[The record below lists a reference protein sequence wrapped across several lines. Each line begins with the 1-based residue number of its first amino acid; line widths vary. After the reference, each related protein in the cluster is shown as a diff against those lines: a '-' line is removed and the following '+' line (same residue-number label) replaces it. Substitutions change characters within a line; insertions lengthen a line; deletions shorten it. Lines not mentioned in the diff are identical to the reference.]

1 MENKMKKLRLP
12 LIALAILFL
21 FPPSAMARSLAEIN
35 KTQELRICTAGSSS
49 EYYEEMGRVFAKWL
63 NVRATVQNLA
73 SWDHQFHNDDGV
85 TIREESY
92 TPKLLAS
99 GECDCYPNDLVVNEW
114 RKTKMTLVPLY
125 ETRTVV
131 LVHKDNLDKFQSR
144 NSLRGH
150 TAAVMKNTSY
160 HTWLD
165 EQNQTDFSRHPINI
179 EFMQTY
185 DAWDAVSKKQID
197 FTLCNATTVF
207 KELAGRAKDLRIAF
221 AVGPANQLA
230 WGFDTNNET
239 LILAAKLFV
248 KRQMQKNSDFD
259 MIWLEKGTSI
269 ADYTDLMKTFSE
281 KERQG
286 GSRSRVALTQEE
298 ADFLAR
304 HPLIL
309 VHNES
314 DWAPFNFNT
323 DGTPKGFS
331 IDYMNLL
338 AQTLGIEVQFING
351 PSWDEFME
359 LAKSGAID
367 VMLNIAKTPER
378 ETFLEFTPP
387 YVHMVQRLYT
397 RKDFPHVNSV
407 RDLADKRF
415 AVPKGFYLQE
425 ILKKYPDV
433 KVIEVKN
440 TTEAINAVSVGR
452 ADAFFDLMPVVN
464 YLMEQLQITN
474 IKVGGDLDISEGA
487 PIPLHIGVSRKVAP
501 LSGILE
507 KAMAAVPEEKLLL
520 LRKKWLGETSV
531 IIPGVRLSSDEKK
544 WISDKGRPLLVANEL
559 DWPPFDFAV
568 DGQAKGLSIDMI
580 RLAAKKAGLD
590 LKFVNGY
597 SWSQLAEK
605 FKAKEI
611 DILPAVYMTSDR
623 KTYMAFTSPYATNP
637 SVAVVRSDRTDI
649 KTLGDL
655 NGMTVGVVAGF
666 ATADV
671 MKERYPDIKQQV
683 VKNVEDGLKAV
694 SLKHVDAFI
703 GSMGVISH
711 ILDTRVIPDLWILDE
726 MSLKTKEETNLHMA
740 VLKENIILRNILQK
754 GLDAFTIEELRE
766 LRRRWL
772 PFFED
777 SQGKLYTLLTAKER
791 RWLSE
796 HKALKLGD
804 DFARRPFTF
813 LDENN
818 RFTGIAAG
826 YTDALSKRLGID
838 FVPKTGLTWKAV
850 VEEIKTGAL
859 DILPAVTPTQAHKKF
874 LHFTQPY
881 ISFPIVIATRKDGVF
896 VDSLNDLLGKEVG
909 VVAGDITW
917 EIMTSDF
924 PGLSLVPFKSVAD
937 GLNALDRKKNAAFIG
952 DLGSITYE
960 IESGKLDDI
969 KIAAPTK
976 YRFELC
982 IGVRKE
988 WPQLAVILD
997 KALGTIDDKE
1007 RSAIKNAWM
1016 AIEVN
1021 YGIDLRTIILW
1032 VAPFAVSA
1040 LLVIGFVMVWN
1051 RRLGKEIM
1059 ERKKAEK
1066 EVRKSQKLMEDIINS
1081 LPFWLSVK
1089 DTEGQFRLI
1098 NKLQVESTTDN
1109 AAPVVGSQSEMT
1121 DLDYQVLN
1129 HGKTVEIP
1137 EYVTRT
1143 PDGERFRRML
1153 KVPWKDIDGQV
1164 NGVIAWSEDITERKK
1179 IRAQRD
1185 DAFQV
1190 IKSSINYAGTIQ
1202 RSVLPTRQ
1210 TMQEILGNYFVL
1222 WEPRDVVGGDIYWC
1236 QHWGQG
1242 GLLLLGDCTGHGV
1255 PGAFMTLI
1263 ASGALD
1269 RALMTVEPGDAA
1281 GLISAMHKIVQRS
1294 LVQDLSVADDD
1305 HCSDDGLEM
1314 GACFIPAEKDK
1325 LIFAGAGFPLFC
1337 FDGNSVSK
1345 IKGDRKGI
1353 GYRHI
1358 IQETTWTNTV
1368 LQVRPGLRFYMS
1380 SDGIFDQIGGPKQR
1394 GFGKKRF
1401 MKLVES
1407 VQTLPVSQQ
1416 GGAIY
1421 KAFKE
1426 YQGTAKRRDDVSAAG
1441 FEI

>member
-1 MENKMKKLRLP
+1 MEKLRFT
-12 LIALAILFL
+12 LIAFAVLILVS
-21 FPPSAMARSLAEIN
+21 PSAMARSLAEIN

-49 EYYEEMGRVFAKWL
+49 DYYEEMGRVFAKWL
-63 NVRATVQNLA
+63 NVRAAVQTLP
-73 SWDHQFHNDDGV
+73 SWDHQFHNDDGL

-99 GECDCYPNDLVVNEW
+99 GECDCYPNDLVVNDW

-165 EQNQTDFSRHPINI
+165 EQNQADFSREPVTI
-179 EFMQTY
+179 EFMKTY
-185 DAWDAVSKKQID
+185 DAWDAVSKKQVD

-221 AVGPANQLA
+221 SVGPAKQLA

-248 KRQMQKNSDFD
+248 KRQMRRNSDFD
-259 MIWLEKGTSI
+259 LIWQEKGTSI
-269 ADYTDLMKTFSE
+269 ADYTDLMKNFSE
-281 KERQG
+281 KDRQD
-286 GSRSRVALTQEE
+286 GSRSRVALTEDE

-309 VHNES
+309 AHNES
-314 DWAPFNFNT
+314 DWAPFNFNA
-323 DGTPKGFS
+323 GGMPKGFS

-338 AQTLGIEVQFING
+338 AQTLGIQVQFING

-378 ETFLEFTPP
+378 ETFLEFTQP

-397 RKDFPHVNSV
+397 RKDFPHVNSI
-407 RDLADKRF
+407 RDLAGKRF

-425 ILKKYPDV
+425 VLKNYPDV

-464 YLMEQLQITN
+464 HLMDQLQITN
-474 IKVGGDLDISEGA
+474 IKVGGYLGISEGA

-531 IIPGVRLSSDEKK
+531 IIPGANLSSDEKK
-544 WISDKGRPLLVANEL
+544 WISNKKRPLVVANEL
-559 DWPPFDFAV
+559 DWPPFDFAA
-568 DGQAKGLSIDMI
+568 DGQPKGLSIDMI
-580 RLAAKKAGLD
+580 RLAAKKTGLD

-597 SWSQLAEK
+597 TWSQLLDK

-623 KTYMAFTSPYATNP
+623 KTYMAFTSPYSTNP
-637 SVAVVRSDRTDI
+637 CVVVARSDRTDI
-649 KTLGDL
+649 KTLADL
-655 NGMTVGVVAGF
+655 SGMTVGVVDDF
-666 ATADV
+666 STADV
-671 MKERYPDIKQQV
+671 MKERYPDITQQV
-683 VKNVEDGLKAV
+683 VKNVEQGLKEV

-711 ILDTRVIPDLWILDE
+711 ILDTRVIPDIRIMDE
-726 MSLKTKEETNLHMA
+726 VLLNTKEETDLHMA
-740 VLKENIILRNILQK
+740 VLKENVVLRDILQK
-754 GLDAFTIEELRE
+754 GIDAFTSEELRE
-766 LRRRWL
+766 MRRRWL
-772 PFFED
+772 PFLEGF
-777 SQGKLYTLLTAKER
+777 QGKLYDLLTPKER

-796 HKALKLGD
+796 HRTLRLGD
-804 DFARRPFTF
+804 DFVRRPFTF

-818 RFTGIAAG
+818 QFTGIAAG
-826 YTDALSKRLGID
+826 YTDALSKRLGVD
-838 FVPKTGLTWKAV
+838 FVYISGLTWKQTI
-850 VEEIKTGAL
+850 EGIKTGDL
-859 DILPAVTPTQAHKKF
+859 DVLPAVTPTEAHKEI

-881 ISFPIVIATRKDGVF
+881 ISFPIVIATRKDGAF
-896 VDSLNDLLGKEVG
+896 VDSLTDLLGKKIG
-909 VVAGDITW
+909 VVADDITR
-917 EIMTSDF
+917 EIMTRDF
-924 PGLSLVPFKSVAD
+924 PGLSLVNCNSVAD
-937 GLNALDRKKNAAFIG
+937 GLNVLGRKEIAAFVG
-952 DLGSITYE
+952 NLGSITYE
-960 IESGKLDDI
+960 IESNKLDDI

-982 IGVRKE
+982 IGVRKD
-988 WPQLAVILD
+988 WPQLAAILD

-1032 VAPFAVSA
+1032 VAPFAASA
-1040 LLVIGFVMVWN
+1040 FLVIGFVMVWN

-1066 EVRKSQKLMEDIINS
+1066 EVRKSHKLMEDIINS

-1089 DTEGQFRLI
+1089 DPEGRFRLI
-1098 NKLQVESTTDN
+1098 NKLQKESTTQN
-1109 AAPVVGSQSEMT
+1109 AAPAAGSQSDMT

-1129 HGKTVEIP
+1129 QGKTVEIP
-1137 EYVTRT
+1137 EYVTQT
-1143 PDGERFRRML
+1143 PDGDRFRRML
-1153 KVPWKDIDGQV
+1153 KVPWKDVDGQV

-1179 IRAQRD
+1179 LREQRD

-1236 QHWGQG
+1236 RRWGQG

-1263 ASGALD
+1263 ATGALD
-1269 RALMTVEPGDAA
+1269 RALMIVEPGDTA
-1281 GLISAMHKIVQRS
+1281 GLISAMHKIVQQI
-1294 LVQDLSVADDD
+1294 LVQDLSACDDD

-1314 GACFIPAEKDK
+1314 GVLFIPDKKDK

-1337 FDGNSVSK
+1337 VDGSSVSK

-1353 GYRHI
+1353 GYRYI
-1358 IQETTWTNTV
+1358 TQDTTWTNTV

-1394 GFGKKRF
+1394 GFGKKHF
-1401 MKLVES
+1401 MKLIES
-1407 VQTLPVSQQ
+1407 VQDMPVSQQ
-1416 GGAIY
+1416 GDAIY
-1421 KAFKE
+1421 NAFKD
-1426 YQGTAKRRDDVSAAG
+1426 YQGAAKRRDDVSAVG